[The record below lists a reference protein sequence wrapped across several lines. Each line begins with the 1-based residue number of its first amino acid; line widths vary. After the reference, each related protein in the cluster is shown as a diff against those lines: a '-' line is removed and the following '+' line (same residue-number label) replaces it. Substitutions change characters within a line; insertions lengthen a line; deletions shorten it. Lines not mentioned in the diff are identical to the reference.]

1 MERRYSMQ
9 FISRH
14 RSTHTISGFTL
25 VEVLVVAPVI
35 LLTIA
40 AFIGIIITLTGEAL
54 VARSSNALTYDTQEA
69 LNMMEEDVRM
79 SGAFLSVNK
88 WVIPSPY
95 GYNNATQGFTNASS
109 TTGTMLIL
117 NTSATYKDYA
127 GSRFPVWR
135 ANQPNPCTA
144 GNVSQ
149 NSTMPINIVYFI
161 KDGTLFRRTLTPPF
175 YGDACTTPTQIATC
189 HPSVT
194 SGCQTR
200 DTRVLDDVSSLDIQY
215 FSTASASSPSANASN
230 PSQTDSNRQTALN
243 STTTALITLTAGKSV
258 AGRDVTY
265 SGTVRATRAGSF
277 LND

>member
-1 MERRYSMQ
+1 MR
-9 FISRH
+9 FISQH
-14 RSTHTISGFTL
+14 RSAHTTPGFTL

-79 SGAFLSVNK
+79 SSAFLATNK
-88 WVIPSPY
+88 WAVPSPY
-95 GYNNATQGFTNASS
+95 GYNNATQGFMNASS
-109 TTGTMLIL
+109 ATGTMLIL
-117 NTSATYKDYA
+117 NSTATA
-127 GSRFPVWR
+127 GVGSGRAPVWR
-135 ANQPNPCTA
+135 NNQPNPCGA
-144 GNVSQ
+144 SNVSQ
-149 NSTMPINIVYFI
+149 NATMPINVIYFV
-161 KDGTLFRRTLTPPF
+161 KDGSLFRRTLTPPF

-194 SGCQTR
+194 SGCQVR
-200 DTRVLDDVSSLDIQY
+200 DTRVLDDVSSLAIQY
-215 FSTASASSPSANASN
+215 FSTASAPSPSADASN
-230 PSQTDSNRQTALN
+230 PSQTDSARQTALN
-243 STTTALITLTAGKSV
+243 STNTALITLTAGKSV